1 METWS
6 NFSASDLGIALI
18 GVAGL
23 VSVVVVLRTAFGNV
37 NKREMNIRRNVERA
51 QSVASDQ

>member
-1 METWS
+1 MEAWS
-6 NFSASDLGIALI
+6 NFSASDLGIAVI
-18 GVAGL
+18 GLAGL

>member
-23 VSVVVVLRTAFGNV
+23 VSVVVVLRTAFGNM